1 MIAVDTSVAVAVAL
15 PWHEAHVAARAELP
29 RDRTPLLA
37 QVGVETYSVL
47 TRLPSPQRVPPSIAR
62 AFLMRTFE
70 LPALTLSA
78 NGYAQLLDVA
88 GAEEIAGGAV
98 YDALVA
104 ATAREARVTLLT
116 LDRRAIA
123 TYRLL
128 GADYRLVE

>member
-1 MIAVDTSVAVAVAL
+1 
-15 PWHEAHVAARAELP
+15 
-29 RDRTPLLA
+29 
-37 QVGVETYSVL
+37 
-47 TRLPSPQRVPPSIAR
+47 
-62 AFLMRTFE
+62 MRTFE